1 MKCPSCD
8 SKIGMIKWGKFT
20 MGLALR
26 KAMPC
31 PYCNAKIYRLNNPT
45 WEYFKLIIFVTF
57 WIGFVLF
64 LIALIFGR
72 ALGYDWALMIC
83 FWFWILAVLI
93 FTSIV
98 LFNLAVILLHKI
110 YIKLRKK
117 PKGL

>member
-8 SKIGMIKWGKFT
+8 SKIGMMKWGKFT
-20 MGLALR
+20 VGLALR

-31 PYCNAKIYRLNNPT
+31 PYCNANIYRLTNPT

-72 ALGYDWALMIC
+72 VLGYDSALIIC
-83 FWFWILAVLI
+83 FWFWILDPLDPCLRQASLGPSSP
-93 FTSIV
+93 T
-98 LFNLAVILLHKI
+98 
-110 YIKLRKK
+110 KLEKNRFFR
-117 PKGL
+117 